1 MHRLASHKLNSEI
14 SNLKCRNQNV
24 HNGFTR
30 RNISDLEHSVSLF
43 TNFLGFF
50 HFSLFLSGQQLASP
64 VWLTASSHRRK

>member
-30 RNISDLEHSVSLF
+30 RNISDLEHLCEFVYE
-43 TNFLGFF
+43 
-50 HFSLFLSGQQLASP
+50 FSRIFPFLSFSQWAATRIPGLAYGQ
-64 VWLTASSHRRK
+64 